1 MTNDVEKF
9 IGKHVGLRFE
19 GNMGVGVDRDRDN
32 VKGNMQSKL
41 DDSIL
46 DAEPRRQKRAKLR
59 ERLEALFGK
68 KSGFKRFI
76 HRFRA
81 YTDMAQAYNGLKT
94 ENVIIRL

>member
-9 IGKHVGLRFE
+9 IGKQVGLMFK
-19 GNMGVGVDRDRDN
+19 GIMGVGVDRDRDN

-41 DDSIL
+41 DDSIR

-81 YTDMAQAYNGLKT
+81 YTDIQWA
-94 ENVIIRL
+94 

>member
-1 MTNDVEKF
+1 MARFKCI
-9 IGKHVGLRFE
+9 IGVGL
-19 GNMGVGVDRDRDN
+19 DRDRDN

-81 YTDMAQAYNGLKT
+81 YTDIQWA
-94 ENVIIRL
+94 